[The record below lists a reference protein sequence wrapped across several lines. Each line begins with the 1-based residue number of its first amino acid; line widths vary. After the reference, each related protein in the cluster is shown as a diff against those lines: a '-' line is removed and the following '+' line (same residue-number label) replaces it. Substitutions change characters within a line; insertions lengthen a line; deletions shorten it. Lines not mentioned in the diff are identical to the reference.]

1 MILGCVS
8 KHCPFQF
15 SPCTRAYLS
24 KGLSGKPGMFT
35 RISPSWQALN
45 SVFFFWR
52 GALLNTMRLLKSLLG
67 LLASFY
73 LASYNVALANALRRK
88 AVKNVQLITSSLFTS
103 FHMWPLVSWVLWLLI
118 DAFKKLGFPPH
129 LDLFICILFTFYS
142 CLGRRLIGYLLLNLS
157 WSWCKVIFNLFRH
170 LHFYLVK
177 SNWKV

>member
-45 SVFFFWR
+45 SVFFFFWR
-52 GALLNTMRLLKSLLG
+52 GALLNTMRFLKSLLG

-118 DAFKKLGFPPH
+118 DAFKKLGFTPTSIYSFVFYSPFIVVWGGGW
-129 LDLFICILFTFYS
+129 LDTCYSILAGVGAKLSLIFFAICIF
-142 CLGRRLIGYLLLNLS
+142 I
-157 WSWCKVIFNLFRH
+157 
-170 LHFYLVK
+170 
-177 SNWKV
+177 